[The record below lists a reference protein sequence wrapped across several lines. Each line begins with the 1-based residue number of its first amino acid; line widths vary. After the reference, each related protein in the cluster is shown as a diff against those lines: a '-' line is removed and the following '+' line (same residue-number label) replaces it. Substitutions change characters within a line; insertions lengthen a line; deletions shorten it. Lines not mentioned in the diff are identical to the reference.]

1 MGGGRTVMDRKDF
14 VKILTYI
21 VTSARGCVEEP
32 KIYGPFRLMD
42 TASKMYYMLK
52 DNGLIDDEEIEKI
65 INNIDEKK
73 FSCMTDE
80 QEFISMMDEIIED
93 LVVVME
99 QDKE

>member
-1 MGGGRTVMDRKDF
+1 MDRKDF